1 MSEDDEV
8 CAIRAAIFESG
19 NLARNRKARLA
30 CKVLYTT
37 LTAHTAQALHPW
49 RCQRDGGGLARTR
62 HPTDSSDAQYEQRP
76 ASSGGSLVLS
86 YPPSLLAN
94 YL

>member
-1 MSEDDEV
+1 MSRLVAVLKPEHNHTYGEL
-8 CAIRAAIFESG
+8 E
-19 NLARNRKARLA
+19 LNRKARGLA

-62 HPTDSSDAQYEQRP
+62 HPTNRARLKAVLLRRDIDRDRDA
-76 ASSGGSLVLS
+76 LWI
-86 YPPSLLAN
+86 
-94 YL
+94 